1 MTTIGSVGNTAF
13 MGSSYV
19 GAEHLTPEGMMI
31 YLQSRLGGID
41 EQITALIDKQK
52 SAESTRKSLQGLLNE
67 VGSGDADTQIDPA
80 VCAAN
85 LNTIA
90 NDRGAEAA
98 AEVLSQLPA
107 SLRAEIKL
115 NKDGKYEG
123 GKAINVPKAEIAD
136 TKTYLETA
144 VKDIESGAELEMI
157 QLQSLMSARNTAIS
171 LATNMMSAIGKGQDA
186 VVGNIGR

>member
-1 MTTIGSVGNTAF
+1 
-13 MGSSYV
+13 MGSSYA
-19 GAEHLTPEGMMI
+19 GAQHLTPEGMMI

-41 EQITALIDKQK
+41 EQIGTLMDKQK
-52 SAESTRKSLQGLLNE
+52 SAESTRKALQGLANE
-67 VGSGDADTQIDPA
+67 VGSGDADMQMDPK
-80 VCAAN
+80 VCADS
-85 LNTIA
+85 LNQIA
-90 NDRGAEAA
+90 HDRGAEAA

-115 NKDGKYEG
+115 SKSGDYEG
-123 GKAINVPKAEIAD
+123 GKTVNVPKAEIAN

-171 LATNMMSAIGKGQDA
+171 LATNMMSAIGKGEEA